1 MNAGSS
7 WRTVSLE
14 STTHGRSAPAMLKMC
29 IGLSAFVLLIACSN
43 LANFLLARTITRSR
57 EFAVRS
63 ALGASR
69 GQLLRPLVA
78 ETLLLTL
85 AGAALAMLVARWG
98 ADWLSYRSIGEN
110 GEGVAFIFS
119 WSVFAWALG
128 ASFITAIAFGMAPAL
143 FALRLNVNDA
153 LKSGGRG

>member
-1 MNAGSS
+1 
-7 WRTVSLE
+7 
-14 STTHGRSAPAMLKMC
+14 MLKMC

-110 GEGVAFIFS
+110 GEPVTLLFN

-128 ASFITAIAFGMAPAL
+128 A
-143 FALRLNVNDA
+143 
-153 LKSGGRG
+153 

>member
-1 MNAGSS
+1 MA
-7 WRTVSLE
+7 E
-14 STTHGRSAPAMLKMC
+14 APPRCSKCA
-29 IGLSAFVLLIACSN
+29 SAFLLLSCS
-43 LANFLLARTITRSR
+43 LPARTWRNFLLARTITRSR

-110 GEGVAFIFS
+110 GEGV
-119 WSVFAWALG
+119 VFY
-128 ASFITAIAFGMAPAL
+128 F
-143 FALRLNVNDA
+143 
-153 LKSGGRG
+153 